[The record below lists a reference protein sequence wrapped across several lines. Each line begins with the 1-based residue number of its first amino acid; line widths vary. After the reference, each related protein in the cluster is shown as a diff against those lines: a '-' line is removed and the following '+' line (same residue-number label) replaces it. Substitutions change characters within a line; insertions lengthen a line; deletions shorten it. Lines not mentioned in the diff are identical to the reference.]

1 VTPYKSEAQV
11 RRVTCVDDFS
21 SGTPTAYGNPDGETV
36 TTTAAGIEVNACTLR
51 WNRFGQ
57 GAVTAGP
64 QLGHL
69 TLTRP
74 STHATGYLIDG
85 VRPC

>member
-1 VTPYKSEAQV
+1 VGAQDCTEAITILAGQVT
-11 RRVTCVDDFS
+11 D
-21 SGTPTAYGNPDGETV
+21 PTAYGNPDGETV
-36 TTTAAGIEVNACTLR
+36 SSTAAGTTEVNACTLR

-57 GAVTAGP
+57 GAITAGP
-64 QLGHL
+64 QLGRF

-74 STHATGYLIDG
+74 DPSGPGYLING